1 MGSRWGNEHASR
13 RARSPPSSSRAV
25 FGFLRVHD
33 GDRRDVHDVLDVAAA
48 LQDMDGLSHAHENRA
63 DSFGAPQALHELIGD
78 IG

>member
-1 MGSRWGNEHASR
+1 M
-13 RARSPPSSSRAV
+13 